1 MKRDGHIIEEIV
13 AQSNLEESFDTVVRG
28 ALRKRLAEGKW
39 LIAHRA
45 EFLESVRQ
53 EVLAGHINFRGFHT
67 KIIREGG
74 KERDI
79 QVFNMCDRIKVNAVM
94 SVVDKHLRRRY
105 IRTTGASIKGR
116 GLQDLMSII
125 QRDLRA
131 NPTALR
137 YWYKADIRKCY
148 DTMSQDE
155 VMVALR
161 RAFKDD
167 LLLKILEQ
175 FVRFL
180 PGGRGVSKG
189 LRASQ
194 GVSNW
199 LLSVAIDH
207 KMKDQYGVKW
217 YYRYCDDILA
227 GASTK
232 EEAWWIRDRC
242 HECVE
247 AIGQKLKPSERIFPV
262 EEGVDFLGYVI
273 WPDHVKLRKRVKQQ
287 FARKLARIKSRKRRQ
302 ALVGSLWGMAKHCQS
317 WHLLETLLYPSEFNK
332 IKKKAIKKRMKDF
345 SQLGVSYTP
354 KDGKK
359 RFANGTTQLRQLVN
373 VRIEVLDFE
382 RDVKTKYG
390 ERWLVQFRDTRNG
403 TLSKFF
409 TDCDE
414 MKNILDQLDNM
425 NEIPFATTIAAEYF
439 GDNKVKYKFT

>member
-273 WPDHVKLRKRVKQQ
+273 WPDHVKLRKRVKQTL
-287 FARKLARIKSRKRRQ
+287 ARKLARVKSKKRRV
-302 ALVGSLWGMAKHCQS
+302 ALVGAFYGMAKHGNCRNLMRTIFT
-317 WHLLETLLYPSEFNK
+317 HKEMKKFSELK
-332 IKKKAIKKRMKDF
+332 IDYIPA
-345 SQLGVSYTP
+345 
-354 KDGKK
+354 DGKK
-359 RFANGTTQLRQLVN
+359 RFPNKTMQLRQLVN
-373 VRIEVLDFE
+373 VEIEVLDFE
-382 RDVKTKYG
+382 MDVKTKYG
-390 ERWLVQFRDTRNG
+390 LRCLVAYRDPRTNEQY
-403 TLSKFF
+403 KFF
-409 TDCDE
+409 TDCEE
-414 MKNILDQLDNM
+414 MKQALMKADSM
-425 NEIPFATTIAAEYF
+425 GEIPFSTVIAADYF
-439 GDNKVKYKFT
+439 GDGKVKYRFT